1 MPPHHQPMSR
11 EGKVK
16 VLIAQ
21 SCPTLCHSMDCSM
34 PGFPALFHHNLK
46 KYICVHFKE
55 DGALGHPSLLYGR
68 NFGVFRDAWSPGR
81 RHSPSEG
88 IRDLLLIH
96 KSHLN
101 AYTQTLMTNSPP
113 FPKGKGAPCLTGM
126 FPLDTLGAFQG
137 RGSPTH
143 LGPGEQALS
152 SHSVLP
158 PGQKQVPGQAGLG
171 EEKCRVK
178 TGSGL
183 SQTPES
189 SPPLEVTHTHRGESW
204 KPVMWTE

>member
-1 MPPHHQPMSR
+1 MSR
-11 EGKVK
+11 ESKVK
-16 VLIAQ
+16 VLVAQ

-81 RHSPSEG
+81 RHSPPEG

-113 FPKGKGAPCLTGM
+113 FPKGKGAPCLTGVSLWTRWVP
-126 FPLDTLGAFQG
+126 FRGEEVPLTWGQG
-137 RGSPTH
+137 SRHS
-143 LGPGEQALS
+143 AAILS
-152 SHSVLP
+152 SL
-158 PGQKQVPGQAGLG
+158 LG
-171 EEKCRVK
+171 KSRFLGRQGWERKNAE
-178 TGSGL
+178 
-183 SQTPES
+183 
-189 SPPLEVTHTHRGESW
+189 
-204 KPVMWTE
+204 